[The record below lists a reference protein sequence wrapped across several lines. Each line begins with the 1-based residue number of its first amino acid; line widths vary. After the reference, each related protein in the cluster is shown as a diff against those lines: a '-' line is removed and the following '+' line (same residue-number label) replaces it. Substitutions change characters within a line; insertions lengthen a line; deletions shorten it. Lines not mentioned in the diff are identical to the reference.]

1 MPWEN
6 PMDKSGNLLMAK
18 IDLDLILVSA

>member
-6 PMDKSGNLLMAK
+6 PIDKSGNLLMAK